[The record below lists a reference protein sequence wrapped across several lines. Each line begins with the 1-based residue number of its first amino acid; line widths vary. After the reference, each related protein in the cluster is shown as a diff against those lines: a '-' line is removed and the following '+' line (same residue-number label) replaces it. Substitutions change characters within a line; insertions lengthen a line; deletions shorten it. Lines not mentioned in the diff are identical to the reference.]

1 MVRTLLQKHFWLLG
15 CAFLLAAAAIAARTV
30 HVLTEDSLAPPTPR
44 WDDTPRG
51 ASPPDAIAPR
61 PPPRVEALSRLLGV
75 SAQAAPPSPAPTTT
89 LPRSGR
95 RARLLGTLTAREA
108 TWSLASIQDLDT
120 QRVRSV
126 RVGDALSDA
135 RVVVIERERVIV
147 RVDGRDEVID
157 LQPPTQAPVVA
168 SASTG
173 DPSGDDIRR
182 LGENAYEIPGRFLE
196 LARFAETPA
205 LQQIRIIP
213 AARDGKPQGFKLFS
227 IRQGSPYEK
236 AGLQNGDVLQ
246 RVNGMSLDSP
256 EKALEVITLLKSH
269 RHLELELERGGTVI
283 RKTYEV
289 R

>member
-15 CAFLLAAAAIAARTV
+15 CTFLLAAAFIAARTV
-30 HVLTEDSLAPPTPR
+30 HVITEDSLAPPTPR
-44 WDDTPRG
+44 WNDTPRG
-51 ASPPDAIAPR
+51 ASRPDAIATR

-75 SAQAAPPSPAPTTT
+75 SAQAATPSPTTTT

-95 RARLLGTLTAREA
+95 RARLLGTLTSRET

-147 RVDGRDEVID
+147 RVDGREEVID

-168 SASTG
+168 ASSTG
-173 DPSGDDIRR
+173 DTSGDDIRR
-182 LGENAYEIPGRFLE
+182 LGENAYEIPGRFLD

-236 AGLQNGDVLQ
+236 AGLQNGDILQ

-256 EKALEVITLLKSH
+256 EKALEVITLLKSQ